1 MRMVDLIEKKRDG
14 QVLSREEITFIIDNY
29 TAGEIPDYQMSAF
42 LMAVYFQDMTDEE
55 ITDLTLAMAHSGEV
69 IDLSSI
75 EGIKVDK
82 HSTGG
87 VGDTTTLVL
96 APLVAALG
104 VPVAKMS
111 GRGLG
116 FTGGTLDKLEAIP
129 GFQIEIADEDFIR
142 IVNESKVAVIG
153 QSGDLA
159 PADKKLYALRDVTA
173 TVSSIPL
180 IASSI
185 MSKKIAAGADAIV
198 LDVTTGDGA
207 FMKNIGDAKRLAHT
221 MVRIG
226 KLANRQVMA
235 VVSDMSQPLGEA
247 IGNSLEVVEAI
258 ETLQG
263 HGPADLLE
271 MCYALGSQMVVLA
284 KGAANLTE
292 ARAKLQEALESGAA
306 LEKFKE
312 MIRNQGGDAAVVDHP
327 ERLLTAKYEFDLPAL
342 QEGVVTKIVANEVGV
357 AAMLLGAG
365 RKTKEDRIDYAVG
378 LKLHKKVG
386 DPVAEGESLL
396 TIYANSEDVAEVK
409 ELLYANIEI
418 GASGEEP
425 ELIHDIIV
433 E

>member
-327 ERLLTAKYEFDLPAL
+327 ERLLTAKYKFDLPAL

>member
-14 QVLSREEITFIIDNY
+14 QVLSKEEIRFIIDKY
-29 TAGEIPDYQMSAF
+29 TDGTIPDYQMSAL
-42 LMAVYFQDMTDEE
+42 LMAIYFEDMTDEE
-55 ITDLTLAMAHSGEV
+55 ITELTLAMAHSGEV

-96 APLVAALG
+96 APLVAAIG

-207 FMKNIGDAKRLAHT
+207 FMKNIEDAKRLAHT

-226 KLANRQVMA
+226 KLADRQVMA

-263 HGPADLLE
+263 NGPADLLE

-284 KGAANLTE
+284 KAAETLAE
-292 ARAKLQEALESGAA
+292 ARQMLQEALESGAA

-312 MIRNQGGDAAVVDHP
+312 MIRNQGGDGTVVDQP
-327 ERLLTAKYEFDLPAL
+327 ERLLTANYEIELPA
-342 QEGVVTKIVANEVGV
+342 QTAGVVTKLVANEIGV

-365 RKTKEDRIDYAVG
+365 RKTKEDSIDYAVG

-386 DPVAEGESLL
+386 DPVAAGESLL
-396 TIYANSEDVAEVK
+396 TIYANSEDVTEVK

-425 ELIHDIIV
+425 ELIHDIIT

>member
-55 ITDLTLAMAHSGEV
+55 ITNLTLAMAHSGEV

-96 APLVAALG
+96 APLVAAVG

-365 RKTKEDRIDYAVG
+365 RKTKEDSIDYAVG